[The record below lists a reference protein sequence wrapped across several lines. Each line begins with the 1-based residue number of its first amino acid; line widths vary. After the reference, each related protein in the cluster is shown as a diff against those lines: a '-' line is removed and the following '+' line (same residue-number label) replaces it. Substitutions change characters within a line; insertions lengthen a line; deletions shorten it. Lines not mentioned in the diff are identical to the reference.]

1 MNSGSPSAEK
11 PRIWTILELI
21 DWGKT
26 YLTEKG
32 FDEARLTI
40 ELLLAYALHRPR
52 IELYTKFDQPL
63 SPEELAA
70 FKLLIQRRLR
80 HEPLQYITGTA
91 GFMGLTFEVNSA
103 VLIPRQETEVL
114 VERVVAYAMSMN
126 VPLRLLDVGCGSGCI
141 TVSCAKMLQNAEAI
155 GIDVSEEALAVAAR
169 NAAANG
175 VADRTQFVRANIH
188 NATIQEFAGP
198 FHIVVSNPPYISEKE
213 FALLD
218 PDVQQYEPKQALA
231 DGGDG
236 LSFYRTLASRGND
249 LLTPGGVLFAEHAYD
264 QSEDVMRIFTSAGWK
279 SVEPFKDYS
288 GQWRGVEVHR

>member
-1 MNSGSPSAEK
+1 MNSGPSSAEK

-40 ELLLAYALHRPR
+40 ELLLAHALHRRR

-70 FKLLIQRRLR
+70 FKLLLQRRLR
-80 HEPLQYITGTA
+80 HEPIQYITGTA
-91 GFMGLTFEVNSA
+91 GFMGLTFEVDST

-141 TVSCAKMLQNAEAI
+141 AVSCAKMLQNTKAV
-155 GIDVSEEALAVAAR
+155 GIDISEEALAVAAR

-175 VADRTQFVRANIH
+175 VADRTQFIRADILDVGIH
-188 NATIQEFAGP
+188 QLGGP
-198 FHIVVSNPPYISEKE
+198 SHIVVSNPPYISEKE

-218 PDVQQYEPKQALA
+218 PEVRQYEPKQALA
-231 DGGDG
+231 GGGDG
-236 LSFYRTLASRGND
+236 LSFYCTLASRGSE
-249 LLTPGGVLFAEHAYD
+249 LLTPGGVLFTEHAYD
-264 QSEDVMRIFTSAGWK
+264 QSEAVVEVFRSAGWN
-279 SVEPFKDYS
+279 SVQPFKDHS
-288 GQWRGVEVHR
+288 GQWRGVEARQ

>member
-1 MNSGSPSAEK
+1 MNSDSPSAEK
-11 PRIWTILELI
+11 PRILTILELI

-70 FKLLIQRRLR
+70 FKLLLQRRLR

-114 VERVVAYAMSMN
+114 VERVVAYAMSIN

-141 TVSCAKMLQNAEAI
+141 TVSCAKMLQNAEAV

-175 VADRTQFVRANIH
+175 VADCTQFVRADIH
-188 NATIQEFAGP
+188 VVNIQEFGGP
-198 FHIVVSNPPYISEKE
+198 FHIIVSNPPYISEKE

-218 PDVQQYEPKQALA
+218 PELQQYEPRKALA

-236 LSFYRTLASRGND
+236 LSFYRTLASRGSD

-264 QSEDVMRIFTSAGWK
+264 QSESVMDIFKSAGWK

-288 GQWRGVEVHR
+288 GQWRGVEARP